1 MSTLRAALVG
11 LGIMG
16 VNHARILS
24 NLEGV
29 DLVAVADPQG
39 DVRGLMPNE
48 EILKSVEE
56 VISLKVDYCVVAAPT
71 AFHEEIALKMIQDAN
86 IRMTS

>member
-1 MSTLRAALVG
+1 MRAALVG

-16 VNHARILS
+16 ANHARVLS

-39 DVRGLMPNE
+39 DVRGLTPSQ
-48 EILKSVEE
+48 EILKSVDE
-56 VISLKVDYCVVAAPT
+56 VIA
-71 AFHEEIALKMIQDAN
+71 
-86 IRMTS
+86 R